1 MEETKLSGGHL
12 LLPNDADLAM
22 STSSSA
28 EVDAIATR
36 LGTHHAPG
44 HVNRDETPQANGIL
58 TTMFVFFT

>member
-36 LGTHHAPG
+36 WRPHHAPPR
-44 HVNRDETPQANGIL
+44 VDWDETPQANGIL
-58 TTMFVFFT
+58 TTMFVFFI